1 MEKSTLFVITISRQL
16 GSGGAL
22 IGKQLANKLNILFAD
37 REIIT
42 KAAKQ
47 LQVLEDDL
55 QGREERLLSFWET
68 FRTGITTLDHV
79 SAPALSG
86 MLEATDDELFT
97 TEAGIIT
104 HLTDEQSVVIIGRCG
119 FHVLR
124 DHPNHLSI
132 FLYANKEFRSERLQK
147 VRNITKPEA
156 DSLIEKSDKQ
166 RAVYCKRFTEK
177 EWTDAR
183 NYNISVDTSK
193 MDTDKTLE
201 LILSYIRLRY

>member
-1 MEKSTLFVITISRQL
+1 MEKSKLFVITISRQL
-16 GSGGAL
+16 GCGGVQ
-22 IGKQLANKLNILFAD
+22 IGQQLANTLNISFAD

-42 KAAKQ
+42 KAANE
-47 LQVLEDDL
+47 LQVLEEDL

-97 TEAGIIT
+97 TEAEIIT
-104 HLTDEQSVVIIGRCG
+104 HLANEQSSVIIGRCG

-124 DHPNHLSI
+124 NHPNHVSI
-132 FLYANKEFRSERLQK
+132 FLFANKEFRSSRLQK
-147 VRNITKPEA
+147 KLNLTKPDA
-156 DSLIEKSDKQ
+156 DSMIEKSDKQ

-177 EWTDAR
+177 EWTDTR
-183 NYNISVDTSK
+183 NYDLSIDTSK
-193 MDTDKTLE
+193 LQMDQTLE
-201 LILSYIRLRY
+201 LILNYIKFR